1 MSNFCSPSQV
11 RKLLEI
17 WASRSD
23 ESGRFRPWGKW
34 SSNSRHFQACSRHQ
48 HESWSTNRKNAVGFS
63 DYLDAKLRAICPPY
77 KGIIKC
83 FNRESISLSLSFAST
98 INSPS
103 LGNGDK
109 VISDFFFWA
118 VLFPRN
124 LFYIDHL
131 TSFTS
136 LSSSCTTVPPFMPF
150 IREAGPK
157 RSPQWT
163 STKCL
168 GHGGK

>member
-17 WASRSD
+17 WASRLD

-48 HESWSTNRKNAVGFS
+48 YKSWSTNRKNAVGFS
-63 DYLDAKLRAICPPY
+63 NYLDAKLRAICPPY
-77 KGIIKC
+77 KGIMKC
-83 FNRESISLSLSFAST
+83 VNRESISLSLSLYLSHSPAPST
-98 INSPS
+98 VLH
-103 LGNGDK
+103 LGM
-109 VISDFFFWA
+109 VIQWQVTFLLGRA
-118 VLFPRN
+118 LHTELVLM
-124 LFYIDHL
+124 L
-131 TSFTS
+131 TTYH
-136 LSSSCTTVPPFMPF
+136 CTTPKPF

>member
-1 MSNFCSPSQV
+1 MSNFCWPSQV
-11 RKLLEI
+11 RKPLEI
-17 WASRSD
+17 WASSSD

-48 HESWSTNRKNAVGFS
+48 VQKLKHKQEKCRGFQWLSWCQTTSN
-63 DYLDAKLRAICPPY
+63 LPPP
-77 KGIIKC
+77 IKVSW
-83 FNRESISLSLSFAST
+83 NVSIANPYLSLSFAST

-103 LGNGDK
+103 LGNGDT
-109 VISDFFFWA
+109 VISDFFFG
-118 VLFPRN
+118 PCSS
-124 LFYIDHL
+124 HGTCSML
-131 TSFTS
+131 TMY
-136 LSSSCTTVPPFMPF
+136 VPPFMPF